1 MIFFIDDFILLINEL
16 TAQLIVGYFNLD
28 QMLPKSVTKV
38 DALIQSFN
46 LSQRSRYSTHMH
58 REILDL
64 VFETSNSN
72 TASSLPSPIG
82 DNFEFFLQI

>member
-46 LSQRSRYSTHMH
+46 LSQRSRNSTHMH
-58 REILDL
+58 REILNL
-64 VFETSNSN
+64 VFETSNSD
-72 TASSLPSPIG
+72 TVSSLPSPIG
-82 DNFEFFLQI
+82 DNFEFFLEI